1 MGTDQQR
8 IAVGSAARD
17 GDRASAH
24 AGVNAT
30 HYSGTIVVA
39 EPSDVYYEIAANTDV
54 TRVWRRHGWVPPS
67 ELPEYQAK
75 WARVQER
82 TKLNEAING

>member
-24 AGVNAT
+24 AGVNAA
-30 HYSGTIVVA
+30 HYAGTIVVA
-39 EPSDVYYEIAANTDV
+39 EPSNVFYEIGVATDV
-54 TRVWRRHGWVPPS
+54 ARTWRRYGWVPPS